1 MKEDKEVLIK
11 VEGVSKKFARN
22 LRKSL
27 RYGVQDLTR
36 EVFGMA
42 RVEQLRKS
50 EFWALDDVNFEIRR
64 GECLGLIGHN
74 GAGKSTILKIING
87 LLKPDK
93 GRVTVKGKV
102 AALIELGAGFNPI
115 LTGRENIYNNASVLG
130 FTKEETDAK
139 LDDII
144 AFSEIGEFID
154 APVQSYSSGMKVR
167 LGFSVAA
174 QMDPDVLIID
184 EVLAVGDVFFRNKCI
199 ARIDQLKKNCAIIFV
214 SHSINLVGRICTAAL
229 VMDKGKVVDSGNSI
243 GESYLKFLELRP
255 NTDSY
260 NPEGSLLSSIHITQD
275 GQRVDQVHAY
285 SLIDIH
291 MEFTHKL
298 DAYINIVLFDI
309 SQRPVI
315 TILHEDYNNVNGKRI
330 VIKDFAVNLVPGKY
344 SFSVNI
350 NKGRNDSVIEK
361 ITEVG
366 SFKVLGED
374 FLWSPLVIKQDF
386 DVQE

>member
-1 MKEDKEVLIK
+1 MKEEKEVLVK

-22 LRKSL
+22 LKKSL

-36 EVFGMA
+36 EVFGMS
-42 RVEQLRKS
+42 RVEHLRKS

-87 LLKPDK
+87 LIKPDK
-93 GRVTVKGKV
+93 GQITVTGKV

-199 ARIDQLKKNCAIIFV
+199 ARIDELKKNCAIVFV
-214 SHSINLVGRICTAAL
+214 SHSINLVGRICTDAI
-229 VMDKGKVVDSGNSI
+229 VMDKGKVVCASKSI

-255 NTDSY
+255 RTESF
-260 NPEGSLLSSIHITQD
+260 NPVGSLLSSIEVLQD
-275 GQRVDQVHAY
+275 GKEVKQVEAY
-285 SLIDIH
+285 TEMDIRLR
-291 MEFTHKL
+291 FSKPI
-298 DAYINIVLFDI
+298 DAYINLVIFDT
-309 SQRPVI
+309 SQRPVV
-315 TILHEDYNNVNGKRI
+315 TILEEEYSNVKGEEMI
-330 VIKDFAVNLVPGKY
+330 ISDFKVNLVPGKY

-350 NKGRNDSVIEK
+350 NEGRNKPVIEK

-374 FLWSPLVIKQDF
+374 FLWSPLVVKHEF
-386 DVQE
+386 DVEK